1 MSPARFVRLA
11 AAPLALLA
19 LTAGV
24 FKGEGFSINF
34 PDGWSAPA
42 QDSDGIFTTNE
53 AGQTGANCNV
63 ENRKLAALDGLTQA
77 EINADYDHVFSLAEW
92 SDFLALET
100 SQITIIS
107 GEVRRLG
114 EHRLQIATL
123 RIKQA
128 DVDVTVRYA
137 FFVMPGR
144 VLMAGC
150 YAEATVFPAY
160 AVMYES
166 AISSLLPF

>member
-1 MSPARFVRLA
+1 MSPGRFAKLA

-42 QDSDGIFTTNE
+42 QNSDGIFTTHE

-63 ENRKLAALDGLTQA
+63 ENRKVAALDGQTQA
-77 EINADYDHVFSLAEW
+77 EINADFDHVFSLAEW
-92 SDFLALET
+92 ADFLGLET
-100 SQITIIS
+100 GQITIVS
-107 GEVRRLG
+107 DEVRRLG

-123 RIKQA
+123 GVKQG
-128 DVDVTVRYA
+128 DVEASVRYA

-150 YAEATVFPAY
+150 YAATTVFPAY
-160 AVMYES
+160 AVMYDA

>member
-1 MSPARFVRLA
+1 MSLMRFVKLA

-24 FKGEGFSINF
+24 FRGEGFSINF
-34 PDGWSAPA
+34 PEGWNAPA
-42 QDSDGIFTTNE
+42 QDSDGLFTTKE

-63 ENRKLAALDGLTQA
+63 ENRKLATLDGYTQA
-77 EINADYDHVFSLAEW
+77 DLNEDYDHVFTLAEW
-92 SDFLALET
+92 SDFLAVET
-100 SQITIIS
+100 SRITIIS

-123 RIKQA
+123 RIKLD
-128 DVDVTVRYA
+128 DVDATARYA
-137 FFVMPGR
+137 FFVLPGR
-144 VLMAGC
+144 VVMAGC
-150 YAEATVFPAY
+150 YAETTVFPAY